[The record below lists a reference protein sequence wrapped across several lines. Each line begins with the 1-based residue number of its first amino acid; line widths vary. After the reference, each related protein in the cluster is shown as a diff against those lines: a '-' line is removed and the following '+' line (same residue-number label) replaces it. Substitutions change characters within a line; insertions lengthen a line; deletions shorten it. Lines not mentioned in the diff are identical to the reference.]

1 MHTEYEVRV
10 LEIDESKVT
19 SIDVQG
25 VFKKF
30 YNIDIAKVEKVS
42 FNVPLEEKYYIKQEK
57 ARGKWF
63 SSF

>member
-30 YNIDIAKVEKVS
+30 YNRLNFAAKCLIVI
-42 FNVPLEEKYYIKQEK
+42 F
-57 ARGKWF
+57 
-63 SSF
+63 

>member
-25 VFKKF
+25 VFKK
-30 YNIDIAKVEKVS
+30 I
-42 FNVPLEEKYYIKQEK
+42 L
-57 ARGKWF
+57 
-63 SSF
+63 

>member
-25 VFKKF
+25 VFLKF
-30 YNIDIAKVEKVS
+30 YNIDLAKVEKVS
-42 FNVPLEEKYYIKQEK
+42 FNAPLEEKYYIK
-57 ARGKWF
+57 
-63 SSF
+63 

>member
-25 VFKKF
+25 VFKNF
-30 YNIDIAKVEKVS
+30 YNIDI
-42 FNVPLEEKYYIKQEK
+42 
-57 ARGKWF
+57 GKSRKSKF
-63 SSF
+63 